1 MSRALAYW
9 LFRYRRTWQGTI
21 VVSVANPLLFLLAI
35 GAGLGSLVW
44 GDVEGVPYL
53 EFFAPGMLAAAAFQ
67 NAFIDAGFGVATAR
81 GRERVY
87 QTAVATPLSPG
98 AVMGGH
104 LLFIGLRVFVGALA
118 FVLVMAGFGLFSSIG
133 TALAVLLAATLTGVA
148 PATVVAAWA
157 VTVTDFPRLNTVFR
171 FVVMPMYLFSGTFFS
186 VEQLPAALRSL
197 MYALPLWHGAD
208 LCRSLAL
215 GTATAGMTLLH
226 VAYLGALAVAGV
238 LVGRATFR
246 KVLYV

>member
-1 MSRALAYW
+1 MLPAFVYW
-9 LFRYRRTWQGTI
+9 LFRYRRTWQSTA
-21 VVSVANPLLFLLAI
+21 VVSIANPLLFLLAI
-35 GAGLGSLVW
+35 GAGLGTLVQ

-53 EFFAPGMLAAAAFQ
+53 RFLAPGVLAAAAFQ

-87 QTAVATPLSPG
+87 QTAIATPLSPG
-98 AVMGGH
+98 EVMAGH
-104 LLFIGLRVFVGALA
+104 LLFVGLRVFVGALA
-118 FVLVMAGFGLFSSIG
+118 FVVVMACFGLFSSFG
-133 TALAVLLAATLTGVA
+133 TALAVLLAATLTGIA

-186 VEQLPAALRSL
+186 VEQLPDPLQSL

-215 GTATAGMTLLH
+215 GTATLGTTTLH
-226 VAYLGALAVAGV
+226 IAYLGALAVAGV
-238 LVGRATFR
+238 LIGRVTFR